1 MPSPVLV
8 DNPPLKY
15 ISIHTLHMS
24 KCVCKIMDDNMTYSG
39 FLIKFFKGNSE
50 FFCLMTN
57 EHSMS
62 KEKINQKKKIT
73 FTYNN
78 ETKISQIILLPEERY
93 IKDFRDINIDAT
105 VIEILPK
112 DNIPKDYFLLPNI
125 DYFDNFN
132 SLLNKEIELIQ
143 YSSGE
148 LNYSN
153 GKIKEINGNEFIYL
167 ASTSLD
173 SSGSPISLNDS
184 SKVIGIHKGV
194 SSNKKENYGD
204 FIYPIFKFFKDFS
217 ENKIGNDKDS
227 IENNIYE
234 ISTNN
239 TNDNKD
245 ENTIENNNIIEDE
258 ISILKEENINLKQE
272 NKTMKEIISRYPF
285 KLLKNEFM
293 LTLIIMTKDEKVIF
307 SLICKNTDK
316 FIKIQE
322 KFYKKYP
329 EYLENKGTFKIN
341 SHLIQNNKTLEESN
355 IKDNDIIIFEEFK
368 TNILKNEINIDNN
381 IDDEEEVE
389 IRNKKIKE
397 KEKKDKANNKKKTTI
412 KNKKNKND

>member
-1 MPSPVLV
+1 MPSPALTKGS
-8 DNPPLKY
+8 PFL
-15 ISIHTLHMS
+15 ISKQIIQVS
-24 KCVCKIMDDNMTYSG
+24 KSVCKIMDDNMISSG
-39 FLIKFFKGNSE
+39 FLIKFFKGDKE

-57 EHSMS
+57 EHSIS
-62 KEKINQKKKIT
+62 KEKIKQKKKIT
-73 FTYNN
+73 FTYDN
-78 ETKISQIILLPEERY
+78 EKKISQIILLLEKRY
-93 IKDFRDINIDAT
+93 IRDFTDIDIDAT
-105 VIEILPK
+105 VIEILPE
-112 DNIPKDYFLLPNI
+112 DNIPKDYFLMPNI
-125 DYFDNFN
+125 DYYDNFN
-132 SLLNKEIELIQ
+132 SLLNKEITIIQ
-143 YSSGE
+143 YPFGKLCISS
-148 LNYSN
+148 
-153 GKIKEINGNEFIYL
+153 GKIKEINENEFTHL
-167 ASTSLD
+167 ASTDMGSG
-173 SSGSPISLNDS
+173 GSPIFLMNS
-184 SKVIGIHKGV
+184 SKVIGIQIAGNHRKM
-194 SSNKKENYGD
+194 ENYGD
-204 FIYPIFKFFKDFS
+204 FIFPIYKFFKNFP
-217 ENKIGNDKDS
+217 ENKIENDKDS
-227 IENNIYE
+227 IENNIKE
-234 ISTNN
+234 ISNN
-239 TNDNKD
+239 NPYNNNN

-272 NKTMKEIISRYPF
+272 NKKMKEIISRYPF

-293 LTLIIMTKDEKVIF
+293 LTLIIMTKDKKVIF
-307 SLICKNTDK
+307 SLICKNADK

-368 TNILKNEINIDNN
+368 TNIFKNEINVDNN

>member
-1 MPSPVLV
+1 MPSPVIV
-8 DNPPLKY
+8 DNPLKP

-73 FTYNN
+73 FTYDN
-78 ETKISQIILLPEERY
+78 EFKISQIILLPEERY

-112 DNIPKDYFLLPNI
+112 DNIPKDYFLFPNL

-132 SLLNKEIELIQ
+132 SLLNEEITLIQ
-143 YSSGE
+143 YSSGK

-153 GKIKEINGNEFIYL
+153 GKIKEINGNEFTHL
-167 ASTSLD
+167 ASTSHG
-173 SSGSPISLNDS
+173 SSGSPIFLVNST
-184 SKVIGIHKGV
+184 KVIGIHKAGNA
-194 SSNKKENYGD
+194 NKIENYGD
-204 FIYPIFKFFKDFS
+204 FIYPIFKFFKNFPD
-217 ENKIGNDKDS
+217 NKIGNDKDS
-227 IENNIYE
+227 IENNIFE

-239 TNDNKD
+239 TNNKD
-245 ENTIENNNIIEDE
+245 ENIIENNNIIEDE

-272 NKTMKEIISRYPF
+272 NKKMQEIISRYPF

-293 LTLIIMTKDEKVIF
+293 LTLIIMTKDEKAIF

-329 EYLENKGTFKIN
+329 EYLGNKGTFKIN
-341 SHLIQNNKTLEESN
+341 NHLIQNNKTLDESN
-355 IKDNDIIIFEEFK
+355 IKDNDIIIFEEIK

-381 IDDEEEVE
+381 IDDEDEVE
-389 IRNKKIKE
+389 IQNKKIKE
-397 KEKKDKANNKKKTTI
+397 KEMKDKTNKKKKTTI
-412 KNKKNKND
+412 KNKKK